1 MTSSLLTRMHSW
13 LSAPP
18 VVLPRYVDRLSEWWW
33 RQPSRS
39 RLLFPAVA
47 VVVAAML
54 FGATK
59 TRQET
64 VLVLVT
70 NRDIAAGTVVT
81 GADVTTQRRP
91 RAYVP
96 QAHTDSADGVAV
108 GMIAKGSVL
117 TRHHLTDGGASTQL
131 PSDKVAVAVARDVLP
146 PVVLGDTVTFV
157 AVTFD
162 GVATTF
168 APPATLFHHDMD
180 VLWFAVD
187 PLDAA
192 LITAA
197 SQSGRI
203 GVIVHPRRGTP

>member
-1 MTSSLLTRMHSW
+1 MTFSLLTRMHGW

-18 VVLPRYVDRLSEWWW
+18 VVLPRYLDRLSEWWW

-39 RLLFPAVA
+39 RLLLPAVA
-47 VVVAAML
+47 VIVIAVLAS
-54 FGATK
+54 ATT

-81 GADVTTQRRP
+81 SADVTAQRRP

-96 QAHTDSADGVAV
+96 QAHTDRADGVAV
-108 GMIAKGSVL
+108 GVIAKGSVL
-117 TRHHLTDGGASTQL
+117 TRHHLTDGGASAQL

-157 AVTFD
+157 EVTFD
-162 GVATTF
+162 GVVTTF
-168 APPATLFHHDMD
+168 ASPAVLFHRDMD

-187 PLDAA
+187 PHDAA

-203 GVIVHPRRGTP
+203 GVIVHPRRGAS